1 MFAGDG
7 SEINPFHLGCAE
19 HWYKLANY
27 VSRGVVNSTHHFIQM
42 ANFKVSSS
50 VGTTDKPFTGVYD
63 GNGFNLNFIDYSS
76 SDNGL
81 APFVAAKNATFRHLG
96 IIGTLTADNKFAAG
110 LIGTGYGKIDI
121 IDCRSSVTIKSSV
134 AGDGTHGGFIA
145 VTSNDSDVTIEGCV
159 FNGKLL
165 GSNTANC
172 GGFVGYARNLL
183 NIKNSLFAPSEVTIT
198 GDEKGK
204 AVAVNNNQFIMP
216 DSNVTVKA
224 SFVFAP
230 YIKGDANG
238 DGVVNISDVTEIQRL
253 LAKAKTDPDGMITL
267 RANVTGGKLNI
278 DDATAIQ
285 RYIAGYSKKP
295 YHIGEKVEK

>member
-76 SDNGL
+76 SDNVL

-121 IDCRSSVTIKSSV
+121 IDCRSSPTIKSSV

-238 DGVVNISDVTEIQRL
+238 DGIVNISDVTEIQRL

-267 RANVTGGKLNI
+267 RANVTGGKMNI

-285 RYIAGYSKKP
+285 RYIAGYSKNP